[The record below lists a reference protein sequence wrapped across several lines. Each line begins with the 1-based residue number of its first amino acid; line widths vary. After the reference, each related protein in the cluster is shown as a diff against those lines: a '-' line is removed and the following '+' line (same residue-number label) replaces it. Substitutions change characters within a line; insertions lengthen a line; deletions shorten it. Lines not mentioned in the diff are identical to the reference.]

1 MRTSWLGYAAAIF
14 FSAGGSAVAQD
25 VMAEVYHLGELEV
38 RVLLHPFLTD
48 EEISTLRLVGQSQEA
63 LGLFVSEGPGYAAL
77 SVAPEEGFVR
87 NGLPVDSAIALS
99 GLDTLSEARAAAN
112 AACNSAR
119 TSSAAC
125 VTVLAISPR

>member
-1 MRTSWLGYAAAIF
+1 MRRSCLGYLAAIL
-14 FSAGGSAVAQD
+14 FSTGSGAVAQD
-25 VMAEVYHLGELEV
+25 VMTEVYHLGEFEV
-38 RVLLHPFLTD
+38 RVLLHSFLTED
-48 EEISTLRLVGQSQEA
+48 EMTTLRAVGQSQEA

-77 SVAPEEGFVR
+77 AVAPDEGFMR
-87 NGLPVDSAIALS
+87 NGLPVESAIALS
-99 GLDTLSEARAAAN
+99 GLDTLSEARRAAN